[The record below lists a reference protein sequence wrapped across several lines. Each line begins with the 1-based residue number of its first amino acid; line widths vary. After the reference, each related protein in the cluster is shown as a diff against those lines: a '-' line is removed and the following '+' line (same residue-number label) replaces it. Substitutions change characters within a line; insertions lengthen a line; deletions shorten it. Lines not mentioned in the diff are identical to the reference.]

1 MPRFEKPPSY
11 QQVFKHAMAKGVD
24 FWTRIRTTEANRLV
38 LEANEKGWNWKE
50 CRYRAGQAKLAPDD
64 FWAMVKFSRQTERK
78 STPILDV
85 RGRPFT
91 YRLPPIAHETLHLV
105 DKQMAGT
112 IGALSPQLDDEGS
125 RRRFLIRSL
134 REEAISSAIYEGAH
148 TTRDAAREMIRSN
161 RDPKTEGER
170 MVWNNFQT
178 IQFLN
183 NCKNDALT
191 EILLLDVQRKLTD
204 QTLKKPDA
212 AGRYRLPDEDI
223 SVVDDRTGERVHTPV
238 AAHELPVRM
247 RKLCEYANQ
256 TERTGEFVH
265 PVIRAILLHFWLA
278 YDHPFYDGNGRT
290 ARALFYWSMLKQGY
304 WMTEFLSISTVIAGQ
319 SIQYSHAFMDTER
332 DENDLTYFILYH
344 LRVIERSIREFT
356 EYLEEKQKEA
366 AGPAR
371 SFLERYNP
379 RQRAILMRALE
390 QPATIFTFQSHAG
403 SHGIQLATARADLL
417 ELEKLKLLKGNRKGR
432 RFEFVPAPD
441 IHERLKK
448 LSAQ

>member
-1 MPRFEKPPSY
+1 
-11 QQVFKHAMAKGVD
+11 MAKGED
-24 FWTRIRTTEANRLV
+24 FWTGIRTPEANRLV
-38 LEANEKGWNWKE
+38 LKANEEGWNWKD
-50 CRYRAGQAKLAPDD
+50 CRYRAGQADLAPDD

-91 YRLPPIAHETLHLV
+91 YRLPPIAHETLHLA

-112 IGALSPQLDDEGS
+112 IGALSPQLGDEGA

-183 NCKNDALT
+183 NCKNDSLT

-212 AGRYRLPDEDI
+212 AGRYRLPAEDI

-247 RKLCEYANQ
+247 RSLCEYANQ
-256 TERTGEFVH
+256 SERTGEFVH

-304 WMTEFLSISTVIAGQ
+304 WLTEFLSISTVIAGQ
-319 SIQYSHAFMDTER
+319 SIQYSHAFMDTET

-344 LRVIERSIREFT
+344 LRVIERSIRAFT
-356 EYLEEKQKEA
+356 EYLEEKQQEA

-403 SHGIQLATARADLL
+403 SHGIQLATARADIL

-441 IHERLKK
+441 IHARLKK
-448 LSAQ
+448 LAEQ